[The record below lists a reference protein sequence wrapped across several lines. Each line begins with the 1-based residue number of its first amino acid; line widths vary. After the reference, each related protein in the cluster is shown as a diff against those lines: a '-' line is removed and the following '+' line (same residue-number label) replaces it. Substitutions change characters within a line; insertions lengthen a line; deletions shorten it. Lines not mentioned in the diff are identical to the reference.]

1 LSGPPDLIDRLR
13 LIRTPG
19 IGPIAYRQLLLRF
32 GSAEAALAAIPD
44 LARRGGGRTP
54 AIFAKDK
61 AEREIAA
68 AEKAGAHYLVLGQG
82 LYPRAL
88 GELENAP
95 PLLTTK
101 GNLALLERPM
111 VAIVGA
117 RNASAAACRFARG
130 LAHDLGEEGIAV
142 VSGLARRID
151 SAAHDG
157 SLGSGTIAVIAGGI
171 DIAYPPENLARQG
184 EIAARGLLIAEMPPG
199 TEPRAR
205 HFPYRNR
212 IIAGLATGTVV
223 VEAAPRSGSLITARL
238 AAEAGREVM
247 AVPGSP
253 LDPRAQGCNQLI
265 RDGATLIQTA
275 ADVIEAISGLNGKVA
290 SPSRPFEQQ
299 APVPPAD
306 AEPDI
311 RLRVE
316 ELLGPSPVPVD
327 EVLRLSGAEP
337 GSVQLVLLELDLA
350 GRLDR
355 HAGNRVSLNQE

>member
-1 LSGPPDLIDRLR
+1 VSAQPDLIDRLR

-32 GSAEAALAAIPD
+32 GTAAAALAAIPD
-44 LARRGGGRTP
+44 LAGRGGGRAP

-61 AEREIAA
+61 AEREIEAV
-68 AEKAGAHYLVLGQG
+68 EKAGARYLALGQG

-88 GELENAP
+88 AELENAP
-95 PLLTTK
+95 PLVTAK
-101 GNLALLERPM
+101 GNFALLEPPM

-130 LAHDLGEEGIAV
+130 LAHDLGQEGVTI
-142 VSGLARRID
+142 VSGLARGID

-157 SLGSGTIAVIAGGI
+157 SLESGTIAVIAGGI
-171 DIAYPPENLARQG
+171 DVYYPPENQARQDD
-184 EIAARGLLIAEMPPG
+184 IAERGLLIAEMPPG

-212 IIAGLATGTVV
+212 IIAGLAAGTVV
-223 VEAAPRSGSLITARL
+223 IEAAPQSGSLITARL

-275 ADVIEAISGLNGKVA
+275 ADVLENLRTLDGRLA
-290 SPSRPFEQQ
+290 SPSPRYDHQPG
-299 APVPPAD
+299 APAID
-306 AEPDI
+306 AEPN
-311 RLRVE
+311 LRARIE
-316 ELLGPSPVPVD
+316 GLLSPSPAPVD
-327 EVLRLSGAEP
+327 EIVRQSGVET
-337 GSVQLVLLELDLA
+337 GTIQLVLLELDLA

-355 HAGNRVSLNQE
+355 HAGGKVSLRS

>member
-1 LSGPPDLIDRLR
+1 MSWPGDLIDRLR

-19 IGPIAYRQLLLRF
+19 IGPVAFRQLLLRF

-44 LARRGGGRTP
+44 LARRGGGTVP
-54 AIFAKDK
+54 AVCPRDK
-61 AEREIAA
+61 AEREIEAV
-68 AEKAGAHYLVLGQG
+68 ERLGARYLSVGQG
-82 LYPRAL
+82 LYPNAL
-88 GELENAP
+88 VELEDAP
-95 PLLTTK
+95 PLIIAK
-101 GNLALLERPM
+101 GNPGLLDRPM

-130 LAHDLGEEGIAV
+130 LAHGLGQEGVTV
-142 VSGLARRID
+142 VSGLARGLD

-157 SLGSGTIAVIAGGI
+157 SLDRGTIAVIAGGI
-171 DIAYPPENLARQG
+171 DIFYPPENEARQKD
-184 EIAARGLLIAEMPPG
+184 IAERGLLLAEMPPG

-212 IIAGLATGTVV
+212 IIAGLAAGTVV
-223 VEAAPRSGSLITARL
+223 VEAAPQSGSLITARL

-275 ADVIEAISGLNGKVA
+275 ADVMESVTNLNGKVA
-290 SPSRPFEQQ
+290 SPTRSFEHQ
-299 APVPPAD
+299 ADPPVD

-311 RLRVE
+311 RIRIE

-327 EVLRLSGAEP
+327 EIVRQSGAEP
-337 GSVQLVLLELDLA
+337 GAVQLILLELDLA

-355 HAGNRVSLNQE
+355 HAGGKVSLIGSA